1 MKIKLKINSQFLPSL
16 PLSFEDN
23 EADEDDESDEV
34 EIVEIVSSKFKWKE
48 QWLLNK
54 SVILLNH

>member
-23 EADEDDESDEV
+23 EADEDDENDEV
-34 EIVEIVSSKFKWKE
+34 EIMSSKFKWKE
-48 QWLLNK
+48 QWFLNK